1 MHGKHAFQK
10 CTLKKKKINP
20 CDPQHN
26 LTCRFNELG
35 IG

>member
-10 CTLKKKKINP
+10 RTLKKKKINP